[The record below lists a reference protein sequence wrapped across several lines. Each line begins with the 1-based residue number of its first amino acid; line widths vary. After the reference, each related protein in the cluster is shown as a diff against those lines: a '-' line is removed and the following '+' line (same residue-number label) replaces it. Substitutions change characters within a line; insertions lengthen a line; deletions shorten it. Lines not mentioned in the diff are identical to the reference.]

1 MFVDDL
7 WDSLAAEAAS
17 ADAAAVA
24 TKITPKEGKA
34 GPPKSMF
41 VDDLWDLLA
50 AEAAASADA
59 ATVATKI
66 TPKEG
71 NEVAKEAA
79 KQTAAEQAEAT
90 EKGRKK

>member
-1 MFVDDL
+1 M
-7 WDSLAAEAAS
+7 AAEAAS

-71 NEVAKEAA
+71 QEVAKEA
-79 KQTAAEQAEAT
+79 AAEQAEAT